1 MIKHRKGACIDCQ
14 RETLLIAKRCNNC
27 YWKSR
32 RETKCNPEKTPRKPK
47 YILPKVSTKRKAQN
61 TLYRKKRLTF
71 MEQNKLCK
79 ARLDGCT
86 KSATEVHHK
95 KGRINNL
102 LTDERYFLPVCRSCH
117 QVIELNPVLA
127 KELGFSQSRLNV
139 GE

>member
-1 MIKHRKGACIDCQ
+1 
-14 RETLLIAKRCNNC
+14 
-27 YWKSR
+27 
-32 RETKCNPEKTPRKPK
+32 
-47 YILPKVSTKRKAQN
+47 
-61 TLYRKKRLTF
+61 

-79 ARLDGCT
+79 ARLEGCT
-86 KSATEVHHK
+86 VWTTDVHHK

-102 LTDERYFLPVCRSCH
+102 LTDETYFLPVCRSCH